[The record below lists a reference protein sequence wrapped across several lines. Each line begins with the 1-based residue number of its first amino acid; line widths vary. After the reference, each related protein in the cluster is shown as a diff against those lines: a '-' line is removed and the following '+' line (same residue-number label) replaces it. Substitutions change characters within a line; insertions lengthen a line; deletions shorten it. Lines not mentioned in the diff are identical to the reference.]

1 MIIVI
6 LVIFAFIG
14 AVVAIFAGSL
24 FIQRVISTHVH
35 VLQKRGLASDF
46 IVADL
51 DAMDTE
57 SRSADCQHQRTS
69 EPTDTDTIDIESN
82 QLGHS
87 SETMDRD
94 SFFEIESS
102 IRGAP
107 FEHSES
113 SNMLSHSSSHD
124 NSTDSHRTALTD
136 EAYRHFQRDDE
147 GFHTQYESNGV
158 RRRQTPATRALSVT
172 QRRDLENLGLI

>member
-24 FIQRVISTHVH
+24 FIQRVISIHVH

-82 QLGHS
+82 QLG
-87 SETMDRD
+87 
-94 SFFEIESS
+94 
-102 IRGAP
+102 
-107 FEHSES
+107 
-113 SNMLSHSSSHD
+113 
-124 NSTDSHRTALTD
+124 STLR
-136 EAYRHFQRDDE
+136 
-147 GFHTQYESNGV
+147 
-158 RRRQTPATRALSVT
+158 
-172 QRRDLENLGLI
+172 